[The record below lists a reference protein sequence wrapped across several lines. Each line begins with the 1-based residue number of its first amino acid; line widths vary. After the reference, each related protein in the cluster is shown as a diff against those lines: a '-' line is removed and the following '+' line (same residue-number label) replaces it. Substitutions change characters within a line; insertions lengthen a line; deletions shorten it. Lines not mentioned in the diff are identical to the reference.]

1 MGSAVGS
8 IGPSAS
14 NLGSKSLVKLPTTDE
29 LHEMDGPTLTDLIR
43 KTFKKCVTMLHI
55 FQVFFAP
62 ALSLDWGMIDWG
74 MRGAHLRPCSVRA
87 IPMSLLSH
95 LHTIALIAQDGQPEG
110 TPLPELRSTYFE
122 LVEKGKGL
130 LYYTSPLP
138 EHAHHHHPPP
148 PTRPR
153 TDAYHHLDHPT
164 TTTSSSSRGGY
175 PTHVA
180 RSSDPAAPIAPSS
193 EPAAPVAPSREPTAP
208 VAPSR
213 EPTAPVAP
221 SREPTAPVAPSREPT
236 VPVAP
241 SSDPVAPS
249 APSLD
254 PAAAEKDEK
263 GVSLSLFLCG
273 TFSSHFLCLLMLD
286 VL

>member
-148 PTRPR
+148 PTRRR
-153 TDAYHHLDHPT
+153 TDAYHHLGHPT

-193 EPAAPVAPSREPTAP
+193 EPA
-208 VAPSR
+208 
-213 EPTAPVAP
+213 APVAP